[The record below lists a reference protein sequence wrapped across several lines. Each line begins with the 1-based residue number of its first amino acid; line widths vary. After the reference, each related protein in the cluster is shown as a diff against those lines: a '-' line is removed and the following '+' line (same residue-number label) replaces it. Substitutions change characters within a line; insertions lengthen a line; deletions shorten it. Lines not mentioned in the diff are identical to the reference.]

1 MNIWHKKTLFPKLG
15 YFILFTFFL
24 CTIMTGCSNMRDP
37 ETVFHRNQTDETPII
52 SITQTPTVS
61 PIPSVPS
68 SAMTPRA
75 TITPTPLPEGI
86 PSQPAISPTPS
97 AAPSPEAKSS
107 SQVTLLAVGDNLI
120 HREVIASGKQ
130 PDGTYQYDFLYSNLK
145 EEISAADIAVVN
157 QETIFGGKEKG
168 YSGYPKF
175 NSPTEIGDALVDT
188 GFDVVLQATNHAMD
202 MGSEGIANTL
212 AYWKDK
218 PQITVLGINESKEA
232 SEKVTILEK
241 NGIRIAM
248 LNYTFS
254 LNGIPLPKD
263 KPYLVN
269 MLDQEKMARDL
280 QFANKNADFTI
291 VYPHWGTEYVYK
303 SIDMQKDLTK
313 FFYEQGVDLVIGSHP
328 HVIEPVEWIE
338 TEKGHRMLVYYS
350 LGNFLS
356 YQREAPRMLGAMAE
370 VTIVKD
376 ETGTYI
382 KDSSITP
389 IVTHYENGPADYH
402 YAIYK
407 LKDYTPALAKI
418 HGVSDLAEDGPM
430 DYGKLVSLAKE
441 VLGDWYSQK

>member
-1 MNIWHKKTLFPKLG
+1 
-15 YFILFTFFL
+15 
-24 CTIMTGCSNMRDP
+24 
-37 ETVFHRNQTDETPII
+37 
-52 SITQTPTVS
+52 
-61 PIPSVPS
+61 
-68 SAMTPRA
+68 
-75 TITPTPLPEGI
+75 
-86 PSQPAISPTPS
+86 
-97 AAPSPEAKSS
+97 
-107 SQVTLLAVGDNLI
+107 VGDNLI

-130 PDGTYQYDFLYSNLK
+130 SDGTYQYDFLYSNLK

-218 PQITVLGINESKEA
+218 PQITVLGINESEEA

-280 QFANKNADFTI
+280 QFANKNADFTM

-441 VLGDWYSQK
+441 VLGDWCSQK